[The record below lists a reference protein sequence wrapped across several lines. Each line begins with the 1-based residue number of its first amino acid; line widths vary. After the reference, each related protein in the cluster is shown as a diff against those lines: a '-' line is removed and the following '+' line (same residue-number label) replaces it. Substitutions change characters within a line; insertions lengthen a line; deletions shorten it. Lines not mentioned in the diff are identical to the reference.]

1 MFKWFNKWFAKQ
13 CEKAWESS
21 KEPVILNIPSDTLQ
35 SPNNFKTL
43 QGNSITFHI
52 FNANGGFVIQHY
64 LNSNVISREQ
74 SPGLTIVTRG
84 EDLGQVISHI
94 VTLEALRN

>member
-1 MFKWFNKWFAKQ
+1 MKWFDKWFRKN
-13 CEKAWESS
+13 CEKAWASA
-21 KEPVILNIPSDTLQ
+21 KEQDMTAHRLGAVDISTNS
-35 SPNNFKTL
+35 KTL

-52 FNANGGFVIQHY
+52 FNADGGFVIQHY
-64 LNSNVISREQ
+64 LNSNVISRDQ